1 MKDGNKLSWKT
12 RLKLCWTV
20 LSQGEYAPEDY
31 RTINEQNQWEI
42 CEQMRKDLQKCV
54 QPRTVWKD
62 RSTSSSRRYTDCDEK
77 L

>member
-12 RLKLCWTV
+12 RLKLCWAV
-20 LSQGEYAPEDY
+20 LSRGEYTPEDY
-31 RTINEQNQWEI
+31 KTINEQDRWEI
-42 CEQMRKDLQKCV
+42 CEQRRKELQKCV

-62 RSTSSSRRYTDCDEK
+62 QQTLTRRYTDCDEK